1 MFTGTNMVQWYLKGL
16 ELNFE
21 NDRMLQGGL
30 GVNSAIAVIILFYC
44 ADKIV

>member
-1 MFTGTNMVQWYLKGL
+1 MFTGTNIEQWYLKAL

-30 GVNSAIAVIILFYC
+30 GVNSAIAVIILFHF
-44 ADKIV
+44 ADKIA